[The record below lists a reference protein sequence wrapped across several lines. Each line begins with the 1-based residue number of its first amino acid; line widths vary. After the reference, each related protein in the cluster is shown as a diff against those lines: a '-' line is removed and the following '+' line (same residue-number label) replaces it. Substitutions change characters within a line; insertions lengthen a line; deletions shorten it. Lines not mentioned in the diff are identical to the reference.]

1 MTGLRHRKAIRA
13 GLMAARSLA
22 ADLNKRRGHLP
33 NMAPDALDGF
43 AQGVRTLCALIEQ
56 ERPALVREAKDMA
69 LAADVP
75 WHAGHALIT
84 VLNVEAGRQ
93 NVDAYTKTLDTTRPD
108 DQIDQT
114 ERHAE

>member
-1 MTGLRHRKAIRA
+1 
-13 GLMAARSLA
+13 
-22 ADLNKRRGHLP
+22 
-33 NMAPDALDGF
+33 
-43 AQGVRTLCALIEQ
+43 
-56 ERPALVREAKDMA
+56 MA